1 MNKEKCKKWWG
12 GYKHKYHK
20 ALYSEYIGKKSVNYD
35 AQLYSIKQCEI
46 CGIFSEGYAELNHP
60 KYRN

>member
-1 MNKEKCKKWWG
+1 MCG